1 MEDNYILES
10 FLDKPDVD
18 IASSRKRKS
27 KYDDLFGEHKN
38 KLLAKIKDGNLSVK
52 NYYDELCR
60 IGIIKNGTYNS
71 FFMWVKRNLETV
83 EEFKKNERMQGNTP
97 EATTVEL
104 SRNNGLENQNNSYNT
119 DQHLFDKYFFGFNM
133 DGEYETSVNQPPLID
148 ELSKE
153 NIFNIFS
160 NDSTLN
166 NEKIAKILLYEIGVK
181 KRNIFKN
188 VWSFMLMKDNESIDE
203 YYERLDRKINESES
217 YSHGVTNATGSIHDI
232 GFYCGINHFKIIRS
246 RY

>member
-10 FLDKPDVD
+10 FLDKSDVD

-27 KYDDLFGEHKN
+27 KYDDLFGERKN
-38 KLLAKIKDGNLSVK
+38 KLLTKIKHGNLSVK

-60 IGIIKNGTYNS
+60 IGIIKDGSYNS
-71 FFMWVKRNLETV
+71 FFMWVKRNLDAV
-83 EEFKKNERMQGNTP
+83 EEIKIVEQNQESIP
-97 EATTVEL
+97 ETIIEEL
-104 SRNNGLENQNNSYNT
+104 SRNNGLESQNNFYNT
-119 DQHLFDKYFFGFNM
+119 NQELFDKYFFGFNM
-133 DGEYETSVNQPPLID
+133 DGEYEIDINQPPLID
-148 ELSKE
+148 ELTKE

-160 NDSTLN
+160 NDYTLN
-166 NEKIAKILLYEIGVK
+166 NEKIAKILLYEISVK

-188 VWSFMLMKDNESIDE
+188 IWLFMLIKANESLDE
-203 YYERLDRKINESES
+203 YYERLDNIINESES
-217 YSHGVTNATGSIHDI
+217 YSHGITNATGSIHDI